1 MIAFELDSRRLA
13 EQKKSWD
20 LGRDGTLSQAESELQ
35 RCRYHQSDEAYQH
48 HWGLP
53 IIPRAITLGCPAP
66 ILVCVVVHC
75 FSGVLKSISYR
86 RHNARCRRPRPRLK
100 PVGPVG
106 PVLSCWLRPSWLCS
120 EVQYSDNIIIISPE
134 ASCPIGITGCR
145 PRPPAPSE
153 ISAALLLLQLLFG
166 KST

>member
-86 RHNARCRRPRPRLK
+86 RHNARCRRPRP
-100 PVGPVG
+100 
-106 PVLSCWLRPSWLCS
+106 CWLRPSWLCS
-120 EVQYSDNIIIISPE
+120 EVQYSDNIIISPE
-134 ASCPIGITGCR
+134 ASCPIGITGRR

-166 KST
+166 KSA